1 MRFEV
6 TDTGAG
12 IAPRNQA
19 RLFSAFEQ
27 ADSST
32 TRRQGGTGLG
42 LALTR
47 AFARLMGGDADVV
60 SNLGTGS
67 TFWFTAYFARGGE
80 RRERSPLES
89 ASGLR
94 ALLVD
99 DLPEVVTV
107 LRNQMQALGLHVDA
121 VSCGSDAVKLVQ
133 AERDAGRR
141 HDVMLIDWKMSPMDG
156 MKTLIEV
163 RQLLGMQMPP
173 TILMSPFDEPGLLA
187 RPGRQDSPVC

>member
-1 MRFEV
+1 M
-6 TDTGAG
+6 
-12 IAPRNQA
+12 
-19 RLFSAFEQ
+19 
-27 ADSST
+27 
-32 TRRQGGTGLG
+32 
-42 LALTR
+42 ALTR

-67 TFWFTAYFARGGE
+67 TFWFTVYVARGGE